1 MSDSKLILASKSP
14 SRANL
19 LRSAGLEFGVI
30 VTGVDEDSV
39 KQSLLAE
46 GASGQEIAVTLSDLK
61 AVRAQAGPSDYVIA
75 ADQVL
80 TLDDKLFSKP
90 LDLNEGRDHL
100 KQLRGKT
107 HKLISAV
114 SIAKTGSVIWR
125 HCETSLMTMRDFS
138 DDFLD
143 RYIESSE
150 DAVLSSVGSYWLE
163 SKGIQLFSRIEGD
176 YFAILGLPLLP
187 VLDFLRL
194 HDVVS
199 R

>member
-1 MSDSKLILASKSP
+1 MSASKLILASKSP

-19 LRSAGLEFGVI
+19 LRSAGLEFDVV

-39 KQSLLAE
+39 KESLIAE
-46 GASGQEIAVTLSDLK
+46 GATAQEIAVTLSDLK
-61 AVRAQAGPSDYVIA
+61 AIRAQAGPSDYVIA

-80 TLDDKLFSKP
+80 TSDGELFSKP
-90 LDLNEGRDHL
+90 VDLSQGRAQL

-125 HCETSLMTMRDFS
+125 YNETSLMTMRDFS
-138 DDFLD
+138 DDFLET
-143 RYIESSE
+143 YLEMNQ

-163 SKGIQLFSRIEGD
+163 SQGIQLFRRIEGD

-194 HDVVS
+194 HEVVTT
-199 R
+199 

>member
-1 MSDSKLILASKSP
+1 M
-14 SRANL
+14 
-19 LRSAGLEFGVI
+19 EFDVV

-39 KQSLLAE
+39 KESLIAE
-46 GASGQEIAVTLSDLK
+46 GATAQEIAVTLSDLK
-61 AVRAQAGPSDYVIA
+61 AIRAQAGPSDYVIA

-80 TLDDKLFSKP
+80 TSDGELFSKP
-90 LDLNEGRDHL
+90 VDLSQGRAQL

-125 HCETSLMTMRDFS
+125 YNETSLMTMRDFS
-138 DDFLD
+138 DDFLET
-143 RYIESSE
+143 YLEMNQ

-163 SKGIQLFSRIEGD
+163 SQGIQLFRRIEGD

-194 HDVVS
+194 HEVVTT
-199 R
+199 

>member
-1 MSDSKLILASKSP
+1 MSDPKLILASKSP

-19 LRSAGLEFGVI
+19 LRGAGLTFDVV

-39 KQSLLAE
+39 KQTLLSE
-46 GASGQEIAVTLSDLK
+46 GATGQEIAVTLSDLK
-61 AVRAQAGPSDYVIA
+61 AMRVQAGPLDYVMA

-80 TLDDKLFSKP
+80 TLNGELYSKP
-90 LDLNEGRDHL
+90 SDLDRGRDQL
-100 KQLRGKT
+100 RQLRGQT
-107 HKLISAV
+107 HELISAV

-125 HCETSLMTMRDFS
+125 HNETSLMTMRDFS

-143 RYIESSE
+143 SYIEANE
-150 DAVLSSVGSYWLE
+150 QAVLSSVGSYWLE
-163 SKGIQLFSRIEGD
+163 SDGIQLFSRIEGD

-194 HDVVS
+194 HDVVTT
-199 R
+199 